1 MHFHQYSVSNE
12 FPVEVGRGLVNIK
25 KIGPK
30 TCLPAQFGLSL
41 IIPPHAI
48 LLTAKCLTTITLT
61 GIFFFFPASE
71 SFHLLLS
78 LPEVTPPSVLHFAS
92 SFSAFK
98 FQRAFLWLTNYMD
111 TEVLTS
117 LTPFHCTRFL
127 FRIYFKLLTVVLCVY
142 SLKGSLRYAG
152 FKFQF
157 TSHWK
162 LAMLLKT
169 HVPQIFL

>member
-48 LLTAKCLTTITLT
+48 LLTAKCLTAITLT

-98 FQRAFLWLTNYMD
+98 FQRAFLWLTNYGHTD
-111 TEVLTS
+111 TYTQA
-117 LTPFHCTRFL
+117 H
-127 FRIYFKLLTVVLCVY
+127 
-142 SLKGSLRYAG
+142 
-152 FKFQF
+152 
-157 TSHWK
+157 
-162 LAMLLKT
+162 T
-169 HVPQIFL
+169 HI

>member
-48 LLTAKCLTTITLT
+48 LLTAKCLTAITLT

-142 SLKGSLRYAG
+142 SLKGNLRYAG

>member
-1 MHFHQYSVSNE
+1 M
-12 FPVEVGRGLVNIK
+12 NIK
-25 KIGPK
+25 EIGPK

-48 LLTAKCLTTITLT
+48 LLTAKCLTAITLT
-61 GIFFFFPASE
+61 GIFFFPASE

-98 FQRAFLWLTNYMD
+98 FQRGFLWLTNYMD

-117 LTPFHCTRFL
+117 LTSFHCTRFL
-127 FRIYFKLLTVVLCVY
+127 FRINFKLLTVVSCVY
-142 SLKGSLRYAG
+142 SLKGSLHYAG

-157 TSHWK
+157 TSYWK

-169 HVPQIFL
+169 HMPQIFL

>member
-1 MHFHQYSVSNE
+1 MQSFSQPNAS
-12 FPVEVGRGLVNIK
+12 LQ
-25 KIGPK
+25 
-30 TCLPAQFGLSL
+30 LLSQ
-41 IIPPHAI
+41 AFF
-48 LLTAKCLTTITLT
+48 
-61 GIFFFFPASE
+61 FFFFPASE

-142 SLKGSLRYAG
+142 SLKGSLRYVG

>member
-1 MHFHQYSVSNE
+1 MQSFSQPNAS
-12 FPVEVGRGLVNIK
+12 LQ
-25 KIGPK
+25 
-30 TCLPAQFGLSL
+30 LLSQ
-41 IIPPHAI
+41 AF
-48 LLTAKCLTTITLT
+48 
-61 GIFFFFPASE
+61 FFFFPASE

-98 FQRAFLWLTNYMD
+98 FHRAFLWLTNYMD

-142 SLKGSLRYAG
+142 SLKGNLRYAG

>member
-48 LLTAKCLTTITLT
+48 LLTAKCLTAITLT